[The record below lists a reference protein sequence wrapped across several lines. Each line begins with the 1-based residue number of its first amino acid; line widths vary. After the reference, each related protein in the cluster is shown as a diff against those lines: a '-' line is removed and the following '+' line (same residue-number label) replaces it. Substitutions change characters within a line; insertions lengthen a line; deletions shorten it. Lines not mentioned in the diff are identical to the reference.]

1 MDEEEGI
8 RLSDAL
14 RYTGD
19 HEWVKQE
26 GKLVKVGITE
36 YAQHELGDIVFVEL
50 PDVWERVTAKTG
62 IGSIESV
69 KTMTDILAPIS
80 GEIVD
85 INEKLQDSPELVN
98 QDPYGKGW
106 LVMIEPSNPNE
117 LKELLNATA
126 YEALIKK

>member
-1 MDEEEGI
+1 MDEEEVI
-8 RLSDAL
+8 RLSGAL
-14 RYTGD
+14 RYTAD
-19 HEWVKQE
+19 HQWLKQE

-36 YAQHELGDIVFVEL
+36 YARHELGDIVFVEL
-50 PDVWERVTAKTG
+50 PDVWERVTAKTV

-69 KTMTDILAPIS
+69 KTKADLLAPIS

-85 INEKLQDSPELVN
+85 INEKLQDSPELVD

-106 LVMIEPSNPNE
+106 LVMIEPSNPHE
-117 LKELLNATA
+117 LKELLSAAA